1 MTISDTFNIDR
12 LLKFMNQSDD
22 NPFWQ
27 SELYKLMDID
37 QKIRFNEYLANYYPY
52 DPQKSPHLCKIE
64 WMYDSLKNNPLTSI
78 VS

>member
-1 MTISDTFNIDR
+1 
-12 LLKFMNQSDD
+12 
-22 NPFWQ
+22 
-27 SELYKLMDID
+27 MDID

-52 DPQKSPHLCKIE
+52 DPHKSPHLCKIE

>member
-1 MTISDTFNIDR
+1 
-12 LLKFMNQSDD
+12 
-22 NPFWQ
+22 
-27 SELYKLMDID
+27 MDID

-52 DPQKSPHLCKIE
+52 APHKSPHLCKIE